1 MLNLL
6 RISKSI
12 LTQIKNCLIQIS
24 TEKQKQM

>member
-1 MLNLL
+1 MLILL

-24 TEKQKQM
+24 TEKQKQT